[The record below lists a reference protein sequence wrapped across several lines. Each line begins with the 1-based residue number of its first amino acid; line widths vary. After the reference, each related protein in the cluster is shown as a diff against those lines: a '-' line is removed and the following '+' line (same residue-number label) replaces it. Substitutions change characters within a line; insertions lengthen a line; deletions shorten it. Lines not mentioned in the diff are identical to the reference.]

1 MNGTRGLELDP
12 VMMRFLSTEDQARL
26 NEQFV
31 QYHES
36 IEQIRKSHFEKV
48 SLMVKESQEK
58 ENIIYQKINELT
70 KQMNELAVRDICEQ
84 CPICQ
89 SQIDVLVEL
98 KQPVHGG
105 HGCQCG
111 TSAKFACL
119 RCARDW
125 MQLNLD
131 KSARKETNKHFVC
144 QKTFSNRDLNA
155 QAYEVRR
162 DLMEILDKINPI
174 EITHTCR
181 QIFKSRIAV
190 HDHMK
195 DGTCPDSFRGCP
207 QCKKLYK
214 LLPDWVI
221 HVETCKSQFL

>member
-12 VMMRFLSTEDQARL
+12 TMMRFLSTEDQARI

-31 QYHES
+31 QYHDN
-36 IEQIRKSHFEKV
+36 IEEIRKSHFEKV

-58 ENIIYQKINELT
+58 EDIIIQKINELT
-70 KQMNELAVRDICEQ
+70 KEMNELAVHDICEQ

-111 TSAKFACL
+111 TAAKFACL

-131 KSARKETNKHFVC
+131 KSERKSNNKHFVC

-195 DGTCPDSFRGCP
+195 DGTCPDSFRSCP

-214 LLPDWVI
+214 LLPDWVN
-221 HVETCKSQFL
+221 HVEKCKPQFI

>member
-1 MNGTRGLELDP
+1 MNPIYASILDP
-12 VMMRFLSTEDQARL
+12 GLMRFLSPEDQARL
-26 NEQFV
+26 NEQCD
-31 QYHES
+31 QYYNS
-36 IEQIRKSHFEKV
+36 IEQIRK
-48 SLMVKESQEK
+48 ESQEK
-58 ENIIYQKINELT
+58 EDIIYKKINELT
-70 KQMNELAVRDICEQ
+70 KEMNELAVRDICEQ

-98 KQPVHGG
+98 KDPVHGG
-105 HGCQCG
+105 HGCKCG
-111 TSAKFACL
+111 TAGKYACL

-125 MQLNLD
+125 LQLNID
-131 KSARKETNKHFVC
+131 RGSRNACNKHMIC

-155 QAYEVRR
+155 KAYEVRR

-174 EITHTCR
+174 EITHTCK
-181 QIFKSRIAV
+181 QTFKSRIAI

-221 HVETCKSQFL
+221 HVEKCK

>member
-1 MNGTRGLELDP
+1 MNPIYASILDP
-12 VMMRFLSTEDQARL
+12 GLMRFLSSEDQARL
-26 NEQFV
+26 NEQCD
-31 QYHES
+31 QYYDS
-36 IEQIRKSHFEKV
+36 IEQIRK
-48 SLMVKESQEK
+48 ESQEK
-58 ENIIYQKINELT
+58 EDIIYKKINDLT
-70 KQMNELAVRDICEQ
+70 KEMNELAVRDICEQ

-98 KQPVHGG
+98 KEPVHGG
-105 HGCQCG
+105 HDCHCG
-111 TSAKFACL
+111 TAGKFACL

-131 KSARKETNKHFVC
+131 RGARNAHNKHLIC

-174 EITHTCR
+174 EITHTCK
-181 QIFKSRIAV
+181 QTFKSRIAV

-195 DGTCPDSFRGCP
+195 DGTCPDSFRSCP

-221 HVETCKSQFL
+221 HVERCKPVFL